1 MALNKT
7 LKGRGNADVTY
18 HMIPSI
24 SGSKDLSDGTYSC
37 NFNLI
42 GFVDE
47 ATRTA
52 NLGHLSVKSY
62 NMGVTGE
69 QMAHIIDYLGL
80 YPHVKANDPDFTDAV
95 DVL

>member
-18 HMIPSI
+18 HMIPTL
-24 SGSKDLSDGTYSC
+24 SGSKNLADNTYSC
-37 NFNLI
+37 SFSLL

-47 ATRTA
+47 ATRSS
-52 NLGHLSVKSY
+52 NLGHLKQSDYSISV
-62 NMGVTGE
+62 TEE
-69 QMAHIIDYLGL
+69 QMAHIIDYLDL
-80 YPHVKANDPDFTDAV
+80 YPYIKANDSDFSDAT